1 MKSLYTYL
9 VLGIMAF
16 LSVEVNAQN
25 QLMGITLIQSQVEVK
40 GKNLYVN
47 FDVDMSQLDFR
58 SNQGVV
64 LIPSIQSKAAGKI
77 KILPE
82 VIVNGRNRQISYDR
96 TIDRKRKQALYN
108 EPYIIVKN
116 NKKSQTIISYKMVIP
131 FEEWMENSTLS
142 LTEGLYGCR
151 NTLQE
156 TSNLIVAQN
165 IESPVEISPL
175 LTYLS
180 PVLESPIKEQE
191 SITSVI
197 LFPESKSTILLD
209 YEHNKQNIA
218 QIESILSGV
227 TVKYIH
233 IIGSASPEGA
243 YLFNEQLSKERA
255 LSLVAYLK
263 THYNISTS
271 LDKVEW
277 VGENWDSLLQ
287 LVVQSEMKYKQEAID
302 IIENTD
308 VFSGRENQLMKLNSG
323 KTYQYMQE
331 YFFPELRYASY
342 TIYFEPIPFDITKG
356 RELMTSN
363 PQSLSVTELL
373 LVADSYSNNSIEY
386 KNAIEIT
393 VKTYPDNMIA
403 NINASSVA
411 LSAGNIAGA
420 KQYLARFEQQP
431 EALNNLGV
439 ISMIEG
445 NYESAHQ
452 YFQKA
457 IDLGSVEAGRNMEE
471 LTKITKT
478 L

>member
-9 VLGIMAF
+9 VLGIIAF

-25 QLMGITLIQSQVEVK
+25 QVMGITLIQRQVEVK

-47 FDVDMSQLDFR
+47 FDIDISQLDLR
-58 SNQGVV
+58 SNQGMV
-64 LIPSIQSKAAGKI
+64 LIPSMQSQVASKI

-82 VIVNGRNRQISYDR
+82 VIINGRNRQISYDR
-96 TIDRKRKQALYN
+96 TIDRKRKQVLYN
-108 EPYIIVKN
+108 EPYIIVQN
-116 NKKSQTIISYKMVIP
+116 NKKSQTRISYKIVIP
-131 FEEWMENSTLS
+131 FEEWMQNSTLS
-142 LTEGLYGCR
+142 LTDGLYGCR

-156 TSNLIVAQN
+156 TSNLIVAQK
-165 IESPVEISPL
+165 IERPVIISPL

-180 PVLESPIKEQE
+180 PILESPIKEQE
-191 SITSVI
+191 SITSVV
-197 LFPESKSTILLD
+197 LFPDSKSTIILD

-218 QIESILSGV
+218 QIESILSRV

-255 LSLVAYLK
+255 LLLVAYLK

-287 LVVQSEMKYKQEAID
+287 LVEQSEMKYKQQAID
-302 IIENTD
+302 IMENTD

-323 KTYQYMQE
+323 QTYQYMQE
-331 YFFPELRYASY
+331 NFFPELRYASY
-342 TIYFEPIPFDITKG
+342 TIYFEPIPFDIAKG
-356 RELMTSN
+356 RELMISN
-363 PQSLSVTELL
+363 PQSLSVNELL
-373 LVADSYSNNSIEY
+373 LVANSYPHNSIEY
-386 KNAIEIT
+386 KNAIEIAA
-393 VKTYPDNMIA
+393 KTYPDNMIA

-411 LSAGNIAGA
+411 LSTGNVAVA
-420 KQYLARFEQQP
+420 KQYLSRFEQQP

-445 NYESAHQ
+445 DYESAYQ

-457 IDLGSVEAGRNMEE
+457 INAGSVEAGRNVEE
-471 LTKITKT
+471 LNKKFET